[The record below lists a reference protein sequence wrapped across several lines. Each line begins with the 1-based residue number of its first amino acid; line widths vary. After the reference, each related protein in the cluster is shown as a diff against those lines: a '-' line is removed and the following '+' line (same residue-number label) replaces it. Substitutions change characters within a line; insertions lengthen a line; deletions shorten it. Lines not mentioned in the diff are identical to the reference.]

1 MWGADKWGGAEMRK
15 KIMNGG
21 KDEEFSKTNEEI
33 SFEFLIY
40 GYSVHAGGCTRS
52 TASFEIRFDLTRV

>member
-1 MWGADKWGGAEMRK
+1 MRK